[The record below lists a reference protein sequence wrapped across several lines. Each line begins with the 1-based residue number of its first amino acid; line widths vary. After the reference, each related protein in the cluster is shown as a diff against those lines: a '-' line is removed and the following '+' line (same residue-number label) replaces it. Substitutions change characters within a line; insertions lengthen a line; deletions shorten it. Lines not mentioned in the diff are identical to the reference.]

1 MLSALLC
8 GRRSDTFER
17 YNGEEGTVSFLFL
30 ANYRL
35 YDLLL
40 SLLYDLVVILEHV
53 LEHV

>member
-1 MLSALLC
+1 MLGALLRS
-8 GRRSDTFER
+8 RRSDTFER
-17 YNGEEGTVSFLFL
+17 YNGEEGSVSFLFL